1 MRIISSAEVAAV
13 SGGDGW
19 VDAAIGA
26 IEDLLGIGGGS
37 SGSSSGSSCQPY
49 SNNNGSTSV
58 TQTCGAGGVSTVVTT
73 SPGVVITQ
81 TVTPATGVSASGSYG
96 PGSVSGSYNGAPTV
110 TTVTCINGS
119 CSAPV
124 VSR

>member
-1 MRIISSAEVAAV
+1 MRIISSMEVAAV

-19 VDAAIGA
+19 VDSAIAA
-26 IEDLLGIGGGS
+26 IEDLLGIGGG
-37 SGSSSGSSCQPY
+37 GGGGGGGSCQPY

-58 TQTCGAGGVSTVVTT
+58 TQTCGAGGVSTTVTT

-81 TVTPATGVSASGSYG
+81 VTTPASGVSASGSYG
-96 PGSVSGSYNGAPTV
+96 PGSLSGSYAGAPTV
-110 TTVTCINGS
+110 TTTTCINGS
-119 CSAPV
+119 CNTT